1 MPRRVFFADIF
12 TPMRLTDAGL
22 AALPGRHLA
31 LQQDTDDGLVLRVE
45 ADNPQQAADQV
56 IGMVGGAG
64 VIGAIYPAD
73 EILAAGEPVAAID
86 GTSDPRLAPPLA
98 FGLGL
103 SDESPDEDGDGFGWD
118 RP

>member
-22 AALPGRHLA
+22 AALPARNLA
-31 LQQDTDDGLVLRVE
+31 LQQDTDDGLVFRVE
-45 ADNPQQAADQV
+45 ADSPKQAADQV
-56 IGMVGGAG
+56 IGMVGEAG

-73 EILAAGEPVAAID
+73 EILAAGAPFAAIE
-86 GTSDPRLAPPLA
+86 GTLDPRLPPPLV
-98 FGLGL
+98 FGPP
-103 SDESPDEDGDGFGWD
+103 EEPPDDDGGWDWD

>member
-31 LQQDTDDGLVLRVE
+31 LQQDTDDGLVFRVE
-45 ADNPQQAADQV
+45 ADSPQQAADQV

-73 EILAAGEPVAAID
+73 EMLAAGEPVAAID
-86 GTSDPRLAPPLA
+86 GTIDPRLAPPLA
-98 FGLGL
+98 FGFGL
-103 SDESPDEDGDGFGWD
+103 SDEPPDDDGDGFGWD
-118 RP
+118 RS